1 MKKQYVFC
9 EFYVI
14 IFLFYNKGVFNL
26 KLNEDNETLAENKVL
41 ILYILNKLNKP
52 IDNDNLLKLI
62 LSIKEMNYFYFQQ
75 FLLDLLENKYI
86 IGYTKEDKTMYKIT
100 DIGKET
106 LSLTD
111 DLLPGIMKLQIDN
124 ALKEE
129 VDDVQNNNHAVSEF
143 FPRNEHEFIVTCKL
157 VKNNV
162 TNFEIKLQAD
172 SREQAKLIAEKWEN
186 NYNEIY
192 PIILGILTQ

>member
-1 MKKQYVFC
+1 M
-9 EFYVI
+9 
-14 IFLFYNKGVFNL
+14 

-100 DIGKET
+100 DTGKET

-111 DLLPGIMKLQIDN
+111 DLLPGIVKLQIDN
-124 ALKEE
+124 ALKAE

-143 FPRNEHEFIVTCKL
+143 FPRNEHEFIVTCK
-157 VKNNV
+157 
-162 TNFEIKLQAD
+162 
-172 SREQAKLIAEKWEN
+172 
-186 NYNEIY
+186 
-192 PIILGILTQ
+192 